1 MESAQKKV
9 WSGRFDS
16 PPDARS
22 EAYTSSISFD
32 TRLIFEDIRGSV
44 AHVRMLGRQVII
56 SVDEAAEIERG
67 LWLIWD
73 EAEAGSLQFSLADED
88 VHSGVERRLREL
100 IGPVQGKLHTG
111 RSRNDQVIT
120 DVRLWTKRA
129 VLRLS
134 GGLIGMIETLLALA
148 NDHVE
153 TIMPGY
159 THTQR
164 AQPVTLGHHLL
175 AYVSML
181 ERDLERFQ
189 QAYAR
194 MDRSALGSSAMAGT
208 TYPIDRVSV
217 AKESGICR
225 HHAQQHGR
233 DRRPRPRDRHD
244 LLLCDGGHALFPD
257 VRGVGLVVIR
267 RSALRGLRRRVCH
280 RQLDHAAEEESRCS

>member
-1 MESAQKKV
+1 MDSSPKKR
-9 WSGRFDS
+9 WAGRFAS
-16 PPDARS
+16 GPDARS

-208 TYPIDRVSV
+208 T
-217 AKESGICR
+217 
-225 HHAQQHGR
+225 
-233 DRRPRPRDRHD
+233 
-244 LLLCDGGHALFPD
+244 
-257 VRGVGLVVIR
+257 
-267 RSALRGLRRRVCH
+267 
-280 RQLDHAAEEESRCS
+280 